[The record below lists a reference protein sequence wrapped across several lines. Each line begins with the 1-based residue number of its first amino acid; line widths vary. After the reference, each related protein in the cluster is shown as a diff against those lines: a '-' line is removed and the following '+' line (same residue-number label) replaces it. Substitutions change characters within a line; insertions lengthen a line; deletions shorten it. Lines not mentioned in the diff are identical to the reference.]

1 MRSLFHNTLLMT
13 SRCIFA
19 LPGQLY
25 NLHVQ
30 DAYSKATGPRP
41 NLEKE
46 VLMFLW
52 YIGNLE
58 SFRSMADRFGISK
71 GSFHAS
77 IKRVSSALLEILP
90 EVVKWPETP
99 AEINETSQHFGR
111 SLNFRTL

>member
-1 MRSLFHNTLLMT
+1 MCKTL
-13 SRCIFA
+13 S
-19 LPGQLY
+19 
-25 NLHVQ
+25 HV

-41 NLEKE
+41 TLENE

-52 YIGNLE
+52 YIDNLE
-58 SFRSMADRFGISK
+58 SFRSMADRLGISK

-99 AEINETSQHFGR
+99 AEINETSQHFGEK
-111 SLNFRTL
+111 SEFQNIIGAVDGSHIYK